1 MASLADVFDEAV
13 RTRVDD
19 ASRREECCNT
29 VASAI
34 ISVFTQN
41 IGQYAADAISGASQA
56 THSVLEVFYR
66 MGPYSWCMAHP
77 DKAQVSICT
86 WPVPSANSACSKPCG
101 GEYGGAGLVCPKH
114 AAEHKACYEAAALPP
129 ASAMAADG
137 SPSAAPKAS
146 AVAADGSP
154 AAAPK
159 AKKLAATTDGAP
171 AAAKPKPKKPVDAAT
186 DGVPAAPKPKPK
198 KPEVAVADGAPAAA
212 KPKAKKTKAA
222 ATEPAVISPPAA
234 EAPMK
239 KRKRETVCV
248 GDDDCCVILPE
259 PAVDSAPA
267 QLCMVEFSKGC
278 LNHDP
283 HRRGVA
289 ELLGR
294 HPVFPEDTRITVCS
308 ACAKQSITDPAA
320 GCVFVAQL
328 IC

>member
-1 MASLADVFDEAV
+1 MTSLADVFDEAL
-13 RTRVDD
+13 RTKVDD
-19 ASRREECCNT
+19 ASRRDECCNT
-29 VASAI
+29 VADAI

-66 MGPYSWCMAHP
+66 MGPDSWCMMHPNKAH
-77 DKAQVSICT
+77 VSICT

-114 AAEHKACYEAAALPP
+114 AAEHKACYDAAALALPAPP
-129 ASAMAADG
+129 ASA
-137 SPSAAPKAS
+137 
-146 AVAADGSP
+146 VAK
-154 AAAPK
+154 PK
-159 AKKLAATTDGAP
+159 AKKPEAAVT
-171 AAAKPKPKKPVDAAT
+171 
-186 DGVPAAPKPKPK
+186 
-198 KPEVAVADGAPAAA
+198 DGAPAAA
-212 KPKAKKTKAA
+212 KPKAKKSAAVATDGVPAA
-222 ATEPAVISPPAA
+222 AKPKAKKSEAAVTDGAPAA
-234 EAPMK
+234 AKPKVKNPEAAVTDDAPAAAKPTATATEPMK
-239 KRKRETVCV
+239 KRKRELVSA

-259 PAVDSAPA
+259 PVVDTAPA
-267 QLCMVEFSKGC
+267 QLCMAEFSKGC

-308 ACAKQSITDPAA
+308 ACAKQSIANPAA
-320 GCVFVAQL
+320 GCVFAAQL